1 MIVKKEWIAML
12 LAGGQGSR
20 LYALTRDIAKP
31 AVPFGGKYRIIDFP
45 LSNCVNSG
53 IDTVGVLT
61 QYQPLQLNEYL
72 GNGQP
77 WDLDRIHG
85 GVYVLPPYQKI
96 ANSDWYTGTANAIYQ
111 NINFINRYAPEYVVI
126 LSGDHIY
133 KMDYSKM
140 LEFHKEKQADCTIA
154 VMEVPWEEASRF
166 GIMACDEDKKIY
178 EFAEKPKEPKSNLAS
193 MGIYIFTW
201 SKLKKYLE
209 EDEANPESENDFGK
223 NVIPVMLQN
232 GERMYAYAFQG
243 YWKDV
248 GTIDSLWEA
257 NMDLLDPNVP
267 LDLYDDAWK
276 IYARNP
282 VMPPQ
287 YVAEGAVTQNS
298 MISEGCIVE
307 GDVDFSILFAGVT
320 VEKGAVV
327 HDSIIMPGSVI
338 KAGAVVEYSIVA
350 ENVVVGENAQ
360 VGDRPENIEDKA
372 NWGVTVIAKGIH
384 IGKNAKVPAKAM
396 IEKDVPEVS
405 GDVE

>member
-1 MIVKKEWIAML
+1 MIVKQEWIAML

-223 NVIPVMLQN
+223 NVIPAMLQN